1 MITIKD
7 VCTILGI
14 APSTIRLYEKCLPAV
29 PWSVEDNGYRGF
41 YFENI
46 LHLADCRTMVKYG
59 MSLQESF
66 DVSLA
71 KSLEAKEGAL
81 DRQRDRLV
89 EEVRHLNDLL
99 LVIDEQRALMAKIST
114 LIEGYEVVDMPAFF
128 HFPFAGNRIY
138 PGLHELVSNWAAAI
152 PFVEFTP
159 HYGIAEYLAGRCSL
173 DRTGHA
179 GFAVSLRFSHLVD
192 TSAPSVQLVPAQRCV
207 GAVVVTE
214 GIARPDGVESF
225 AGGLPRDEGMFARTT
240 RRLKEALAREG
251 YGLRGNIYTRLVH
264 AEYPA
269 VLPGEEPERE
279 GVCYFYVWTPLLEEG
294 PSL

>member
-59 MSLQESF
+59 MSLQEAF
-66 DVSLA
+66 GVSLA

-128 HFPFAGNRIY
+128 HFPSRAIVFIRVCTSLC
-138 PGLHELVSNWAAAI
+138 PTGLLPFRSWSSLPITVS
-152 PFVEFTP
+152 
-159 HYGIAEYLAGRCSL
+159 
-173 DRTGHA
+173 
-179 GFAVSLRFSHLVD
+179 
-192 TSAPSVQLVPAQRCV
+192 PS
-207 GAVVVTE
+207 T
-214 GIARPDGVESF
+214 
-225 AGGLPRDEGMFARTT
+225 
-240 RRLKEALAREG
+240 
-251 YGLRGNIYTRLVH
+251 
-264 AEYPA
+264 
-269 VLPGEEPERE
+269 
-279 GVCYFYVWTPLLEEG
+279 
-294 PSL
+294 